1 MPARRTAKNKSTN
14 RSSEAAT
21 SPSPAG
27 PRQRPAAVQTFEGLA
42 VVATP
47 IGHARDITL
56 RALDILEQADAIAC
70 EDTRVTAKLLAIHG
84 ISRPLV
90 PYHEHNAERARPAL
104 IKRLK
109 GGENV
114 ALVSDAGTPL
124 VSDPGFKLVRAC
136 IDEGIAVTP
145 LPGASSV
152 MCALV
157 ASGLPTDRFFFAG
170 FLPQKSS
177 ARKRA
182 LRELADIPGSLVLME
197 SAKRLAASLGDMAE
211 VLGDRN
217 AAVTRELTKMFEEVR
232 RESLDELAAHYQ
244 SAGAPKGEV
253 TIVIAPPIEAAAMDD
268 AELDRLLT
276 QALSDGSVRDAA
288 DAVAVIS
295 GHARRKVYAR
305 ALALKKGGA
314 LKKDRA

>member
-276 QALSDGSVRDAA
+276 QALSNGSVRDAA
-288 DAVAVIS
+288 DTVAVIS

>member
-1 MPARRTAKNKSTN
+1 MPPRRDAKNKSTN
-14 RSSEAAT
+14 RSSEVAP

-27 PRQRPAAVQTFEGLA
+27 SRKRPAAVQTFEGLA

-70 EDTRVTAKLLAIHG
+70 EDTRVTAKLLAIYG

-90 PYHEHNAERARPAL
+90 AYHEHNAERARPGL

-124 VSDPGFKLVRAC
+124 VSDPGYKLVRAC

-157 ASGLPTDRFFFAG
+157 VSGLPTDRFFFAG

-177 ARKRA
+177 ARQRA
-182 LRELADIPGSLVLME
+182 LKGLADIPGTLVFME
-197 SAKRLAASLGDMAE
+197 SAKRLAASLSDMAQI
-211 VLGDRN
+211 LGHRD
-217 AAVTRELTKMFEEVR
+217 AAMTRELTKMFEEVR
-232 RESLDELAAHYQ
+232 RAPLSELAEYYQ
-244 SAGAPKGEV
+244 AAGAPKGEV
-253 TIVIAPPIEAAAMDD
+253 TIVIAPPDKTVAMND

-276 QALSDGSVRDAA
+276 QALSEGSVRDAA
-288 DAVAVIS
+288 DTVAVIS
-295 GHARRKVYAR
+295 GHSRRKVYAR

-314 LKKDRA
+314 